1 MFGQRLKNRT
11 PFHYERGTT
20 MKNNWVIELI
30 AQRNKEAHDS
40 FGALTLANVWQHLP
54 GCLQSAIDTY
64 QQPGRLP
71 ESKFKTQ
78 SSDYEIVIQQL
89 TPFEAGAIITKNLQN
104 CSIVATYDDGD
115 HREVTVAFHS
125 FSLPKLEALTALL
138 VEPVLFPDLARRN
151 RLLRWESLGQ
161 ATRSPQ
167 R

>member
-1 MFGQRLKNRT
+1 MR
-11 PFHYERGTT
+11 
-20 MKNNWVIELI
+20 NNWVIELI

-78 SSDYEIVIQQL
+78 SSDHEIVIQQL
-89 TPFEAGAIITKNLQN
+89 TPFEARAIIIEARAIIKKSLQN